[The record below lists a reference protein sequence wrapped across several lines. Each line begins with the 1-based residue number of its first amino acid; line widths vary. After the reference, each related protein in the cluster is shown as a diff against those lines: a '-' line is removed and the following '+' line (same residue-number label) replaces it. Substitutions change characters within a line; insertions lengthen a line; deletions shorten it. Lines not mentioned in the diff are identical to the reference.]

1 MRSAPSTHLEVL
13 DARPRREVTGEVA
26 GCVAQPA
33 EPPRSSSASSGP
45 TGALAGPC
53 LAEVE
58 IVEGVEP
65 RELGD
70 RLEVVV
76 GAQVDGDVEAFVAS
90 TLAGDEERGG
100 LLTSAIAAGRLG
112 GAQRGQEAL
121 GQGPAGGLLERAR
134 KPLDRLP

>member
-1 MRSAPSTHLEVL
+1 MRSAPPPHLRVL

-26 GCVAQPA
+26 GCVAQPV
-33 EPPRSSSASSGP
+33 EPLAQLVRELGRQ
-45 TGALAGPC
+45 GATRRPVSRR
-53 LAEVE
+53 VE

-90 TLAGDEERGG
+90 TLAATR
-100 LLTSAIAAGRLG
+100 SAA
-112 GAQRGQEAL
+112 
-121 GQGPAGGLLERAR
+121 
-134 KPLDRLP
+134 DC